1 MRFTGKA
8 RWRPRHTPGKMN
20 KTEARFAERLELR
33 KITGDIHDYMFEPAK
48 FRLGKDWK
56 TSYCPDFMVLRT
68 DGEIELI
75 DVKGGAGWEAAAR
88 VKIKA
93 AAAQYPMFRWLG
105 HTEYKHNTFGEEE
118 F

>member
-1 MRFTGKA
+1 
-8 RWRPRHTPGKMN
+8 
-20 KTEARFAERLELR
+20 
-33 KITGDIHDYMFEPAK
+33 
-48 FRLGKDWK
+48 
-56 TSYCPDFMVLRT
+56 MVLRT

-105 HTEYKHNTFGEEE
+105 YTEYKHNTFGEEE